1 MADDPGR
8 SSSGSA
14 EMAHESG
21 GGADGSPQHTP
32 SPPHAPRLP
41 LADTSFHHQIMQ
53 NQNPRKNH
61 IAERAKQTLE
71 SSFLMQLK
79 KQQQLQQEILLQHF
93 QQQRQQLAQEH
104 EQQLMHHLKQKA
116 MEEAARRE
124 AREAREALEAREARE
139 RHERDRV
146 ELLRKKDK
154 HEHSANAST
163 EVKQKLQQF
172 LKKKQASANG
182 TVPGSSYRNW
192 GIIKS
197 SSGESITSTGATATH
212 PYRLAAPLPLALNA
226 APPQPSPADFPLRKT
241 ASEPNML
248 KVRLKARVIERR
260 ASPLARRPLKR
271 VKHRNCEGGSPRGSP
286 PGAGGSSTGVGATAP
301 IREEEEGCSRA
312 AELLFSSPSMPN
324 ISLGRP
330 HAGPPRH
337 HPAPAP
343 PPHPPHTPHAPHTP
357 HTPHTHTPVWG
368 CNISVGAPLPLGV
381 GVPLA
386 AVSEAGAGGAWAPRG
401 AKRPLGRTHSA
412 PLPLGDPAL
421 QPPNAH
427 HYLRDQIRKTVR
439 LHTILD
445 VLTRAHD
452 AAAAQLR
459 EEEGEVIDLTARRPQ
474 PSASDPAVPPT
485 LAAGLAA
492 PVPPG
497 TATAALV
504 GTACEPAPLARAL
517 SSPLVGA
524 RAPPTGL
531 AYDPLMLKHGCACG
545 AHAPT
550 HPEHGGRLQSVW
562 ARLCETGLAA
572 RAERTRPRKATFEE
586 LQSVH
591 SESHVA
597 VFGGRREAGA
607 AGGVRQLVRL
617 ACGGL
622 GVDSDTAWS
631 EPHTAPA
638 ARMAAGAVLDL
649 AVRTA
654 RGDLRNGFAVVRP
667 PGHHAEPNQAM
678 GFCFFNSVAVAARI
692 LNTRHRLQRILI
704 VDWDVHHG
712 NGTQQIFYSESQV
725 LYMSIHRHD
734 DGNFF
739 PGTGAAT
746 EAGAGA
752 GLGYTVNVAWS
763 SASAP
768 PLADAEYL
776 AAFRSVIMPIA
787 KEYDPEIVLVSCGF
801 DAAAGHPAPLG
812 GYNVSAACFAHM
824 TRELQA
830 LAGGRL
836 VLALEGGYDLPAV
849 CDCAQECVRALL
861 GERTAPPAYS
871 ELARPPLPQA
881 QDALRTTIA
890 VHQHHW
896 PTLKRFSD
904 SVGLSALEAG
914 TGVAAAR
921 LGRLQTERD
930 AADTAAAMATLSMH
944 QAPGAA
950 GAAGPAPE
958 PRSAEGSRSA
968 SEEPM
973 EQDEGK

>member
-1 MADDPGR
+1 MEHARRLER
-8 SSSGSA
+8 SQAMYVINLA
-14 EMAHESG
+14 EMAHEGG
-21 GGADGSPQHTP
+21 GGADGSPHHTP
-32 SPPHAPRLP
+32 SPPHAPRMP

-71 SSFLMQLK
+71 NTFLLQQLK

-93 QQQRQQLAQEH
+93 QQQRQQLAHEH
-104 EQQLMHHLKQKA
+104 EQQLMHHLKLWEQQKA

-124 AREAREALEAREARE
+124 AREAREAIEAREAKD

-146 ELLRKKDK
+146 ELIRRKDK

-192 GIIKS
+192 GKSIVKS
-197 SSGESITSTGATATH
+197 SSGESITSAGGPATH
-212 PYRLAAPLPLALNA
+212 PYRLAAPLPPALNA
-226 APPQPSPADFPLRKT
+226 VPPQPSPADFPLRKT

-260 ASPLARRPLKR
+260 ASPLARRPLKAR
-271 VKHRNCEGGSPRGSP
+271 AKHRNCEGSSPRGSP
-286 PGAGGSSTGVGATAP
+286 PGAGGTSTGVGATAP

-312 AELLFSSPSMPN
+312 ADLLFSSPSMPN
-324 ISLGRP
+324 ISLGRAHGAP
-330 HAGPPRH
+330 ARALA
-337 HPAPAP
+337 APAP
-343 PPHPPHTPHAPHTP
+343 PPPHAPHAQ
-357 HTPHTHTPVWG
+357 TPVWG
-368 CNISVGAPLPLGV
+368 CNISIGAPM
-381 GVPLA
+381 PLA
-386 AVSEAGAGGAWAPRG
+386 LGTTLPAVSETMGAWGTLGARG

-421 QPPNAH
+421 APPNAH
-427 HYLRDQIRKTVR
+427 HYLRDQIRKT
-439 LHTILD
+439 

-474 PSASDPAVPPT
+474 PSASDSAVVAPP
-485 LAAGLAA
+485 
-492 PVPPG
+492 
-497 TATAALV
+497 AALV
-504 GTACEPAPLARAL
+504 PRPAEPAPLARAL

-562 ARLCETGLAA
+562 ARLYETGLVA

-591 SESHVA
+591 TESHVA
-597 VFGGRREAGA
+597 VFGGRVREGGA
-607 AGGVRQLVRL
+607 AAGSVRQLVRL

-631 EPHTAPA
+631 DAHTPPA
-638 ARMAAGAVLDL
+638 ARLAAGAVLDL

-654 RGDLRNGFAVVRP
+654 QGDLRNGFAVVRP

-678 GFCFFNSVAVAARI
+678 GFCFFNSVAIAARI
-692 LNTRHRLQRILI
+692 LHTRHRLQRILI

-712 NGTQQIFYSESQV
+712 NGTQQIFYEESQV

-746 EAGAGA
+746 ECGTGA
-752 GLGYTVNVAWS
+752 GLGYTVNVAWCS
-763 SASAP
+763 GTNPA
-768 PLADAEYL
+768 LADAEYL

-812 GYNVSAACFAHM
+812 GYSVSAACFAHM
-824 TRELQA
+824 TRELAQ
-830 LAGGRL
+830 LANGRV

-871 ELARPPLPQA
+871 ELARQPHPRA

-896 PTLKRFSD
+896 PSLKRFSD
-904 SVGLSALEAG
+904 LVGMSALEAAP
-914 TGVAAAR
+914 GVAAAR

-944 QAPGAA
+944 HPPTATAA
-950 GAAGPAPE
+950 THE
-958 PRSAEGSRSA
+958 LRSAESSRSV